1 MQNKITKNLAFFFL
15 ETVNEIFSLRKT
27 TIKTTMLN
35 VTDKGFIQKIA
46 ENYERKSQE
55 NFEKV

>member
-15 ETVNEIFSLRKT
+15 ETVNEIFSLR
-27 TIKTTMLN
+27 KTTMLN